1 VRFTR
6 SFRTA
11 LTLLAG
17 GAALLAVAVQPAGA
31 QDYVAACS
39 ISVSPTTALA
49 GASVSVSIAGAPGP
63 TPLSIGGTVVDNVVV
78 PDPAAQPLVVNATVP
93 ALAPGTYA
101 VAITGCSTQLTV
113 GSSEVQGGET
123 PRTPGAPTTTTTTP
137 VRSGAPGAADLP
149 RTGSSVSPQVA
160 VALVLLSIGVVAL
173 GIRRSL
179 ATA

>member
-17 GAALLAVAVQPAGA
+17 GAALLAVTVQPAGA

-39 ISVSPTTALA
+39 VSVSPTTALA
-49 GASVSVSIAGAPGP
+49 GASVSVSIVGTPGP

-78 PDPAAQPLVVNATVP
+78 PDPAAQPLIVNATVP

-101 VAITGCSTQLTV
+101 VAVSGCSTQLTV
-113 GSSEVQGGET
+113 GSSAVQGGET
-123 PRTPGAPTTTTTTP
+123 PNTPGAPTTTTTP
-137 VRSGAPGAADLP
+137 ARSGAPGAADLP

-160 VALVLLSIGVVAL
+160 VALVLLSVGVVAL
-173 GIRRSL
+173 GIGRSL